1 LNLFAFRGLHNF
13 SLLLAI
19 SLLNCLLPGLRRPL
33 YPILYGRIWHHWVA
47 MPTLEVIRVT
57 ATLAAT
63 AGISLEWAV
72 PRIVRLDIGH
82 HVLGLVVP
90 PQTVSAILLPK

>member
-1 LNLFAFRGLHNF
+1 
-13 SLLLAI
+13 
-19 SLLNCLLPGLRRPL
+19 
-33 YPILYGRIWHHWVA
+33 
-47 MPTLEVIRVT
+47 MPTLKVIRVT

-82 HVLGLVVP
+82 HVLRLVVP
-90 PQTVSAILLPK
+90 PQAVSAILLPK

>member
-1 LNLFAFRGLHNF
+1 
-13 SLLLAI
+13 
-19 SLLNCLLPGLRRPL
+19 
-33 YPILYGRIWHHWVA
+33 